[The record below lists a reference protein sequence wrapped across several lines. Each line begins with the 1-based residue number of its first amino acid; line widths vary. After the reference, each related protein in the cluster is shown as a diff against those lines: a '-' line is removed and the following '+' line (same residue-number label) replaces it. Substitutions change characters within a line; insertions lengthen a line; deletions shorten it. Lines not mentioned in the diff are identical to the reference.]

1 MTTTLL
7 ISAGTVLG
15 IGALVFGTAVVIG
28 LNVPGAPAHLDVLII
43 AAMLVQSV
51 GTLIALAFVLRR
63 RGHRISA
70 IGFSCPSWRLLHLLW
85 QIPTAVIVV
94 LSVQLLVFAVT
105 GSEPVSDSST
115 DSIARSAGPVAA
127 ILMFS
132 AVAIITPF
140 WEELFFRGVIYGYVR
155 DRLGATGAITISA
168 VVFALCH
175 GVPILL
181 ALFACTGP
189 LPRAAAGIPRESMG
203 AAGAAHSDQ
212 FDCIIRPP
220 AGRLRV
226 KSLLW
231 DTASHGR

>member
-1 MTTTLL
+1 MKESPLHRRLATTTLL

-15 IGALVFGTAVVIG
+15 IGALVFGAAVIIG
-28 LNVPGAPAHLDVLII
+28 LNVPGARTHLDVLII
-43 AAMLVQSV
+43 AALLVQSV

-63 RGHRISA
+63 RGHQMSD
-70 IGFSCPSWRLLHLLW
+70 IGFSRPSWRLLHLLW

-94 LSVQLLVFAVT
+94 LSAQLLVFAVT

-115 DSIARSAGPVAA
+115 DSIARSAGAVGAV
-127 ILMFS
+127 LMFA
-132 AVAIITPF
+132 AVAIITPL

-181 ALFACTGP
+181 PYMLALGLCLALLRAFHGNLWGP
-189 LPRAAAGIPRESMG
+189 LGLHIAINS
-203 AAGAAHSDQ
+203 
-212 FDCIIRPP
+212 
-220 AGRLRV
+220 
-226 KSLLW
+226 
-231 DTASHGR
+231 TASFFLLQVVFG